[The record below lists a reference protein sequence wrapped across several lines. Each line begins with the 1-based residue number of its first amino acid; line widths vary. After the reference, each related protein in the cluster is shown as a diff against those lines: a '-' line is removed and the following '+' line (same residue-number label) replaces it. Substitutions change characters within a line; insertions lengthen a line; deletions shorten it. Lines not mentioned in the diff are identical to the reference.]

1 MKIIVG
7 LDGGGSHT
15 RAIAVDVTGRVVAYV
30 ERGGANPNH
39 NPDARENVQGAI
51 AAVIAE
57 AGCSPQDVV
66 GLTAGFAG
74 YDRPED
80 AIWAEQYIN
89 QNGLVCPRK
98 AVNDAVIA
106 HIGALRN
113 QTGIIVICG
122 TGSVVFGINEAG
134 EHVRNY
140 EYHHYAATAARHLA
154 YNTMFR
160 MIAGD
165 VLKEDQVLIDQI
177 LMYWQAG
184 QIMDLAKLAKNGFI
198 TDSKV
203 RNHRFGGMAPLI
215 TEAALQGIPLACSV
229 CDNAARDISIGIRL
243 IGTSF
248 SAETIPVTLIGS
260 VAQSDYI
267 AARINKELRSETI
280 RRYHVKEPALSPTM
294 GAVLIA
300 MGLADI
306 NIDEHLINRLKE
318 QPQA

>member
-1 MKIIVG
+1 MEIVVG

-15 RAIAVDVTGRVVAYV
+15 RAIAVDITGRVVAYV

-39 NPDARENVQGAI
+39 NPDAKENVQGAI

-66 GLTAGFAG
+66 SLAAGFAG
-74 YDRPED
+74 LDRAED
-80 AIWAEQYIN
+80 EIWAEHYIN
-89 QNGLVCPRK
+89 QNGLTCPRK

-160 MIAGD
+160 IIAGD
-165 VLKEDQVLIDQI
+165 VVKEDQLLIDQI
-177 LMYWQAG
+177 LLYWQAAH
-184 QIMDLAKLAKNGFI
+184 ITDLTKLAKRGFI
-198 TDSKV
+198 TDSKE

-215 TEAALQGIPLACSV
+215 TEAALQGMPLACSV
-229 CDNAARDISIGIRL
+229 CDNAAREISIGIRV

-248 SAETIPVTLIGS
+248 TAETIPVALIGS
-260 VAQSDYI
+260 VAQSAYI
-267 AARINKELRSETI
+267 TSGINKELRSETI
-280 RRYHVKEPALSPTM
+280 RCYQVKKPEMSPTM
-294 GAVLIA
+294 GAVLMA
-300 MGLADI
+300 MGMANI
-306 NIDEHLINRLKE
+306 SIDEPMMNRLKKY
-318 QPQA
+318 P

>member
-39 NPDARENVQGAI
+39 NPDAKENVQNAI

-57 AGCSPQDVV
+57 AGCLPQDVV
-66 GLTAGFAG
+66 GLAAGFAG
-74 YDRPED
+74 LDRVED
-80 AIWAEQYIN
+80 MEWAEQYIN
-89 QNGLVCPRK
+89 QNGLTCPRK

-113 QTGIIVICG
+113 QRGIIVICG

-140 EYHHYAATAARHLA
+140 EFHHYAATSARHLA

-160 MIAGD
+160 VIAGD
-165 VLKEDQVLIDQI
+165 VSKDDQILIDQI
-177 LMYWQAG
+177 LLYWQAE
-184 QIMDLAKLAKNGFI
+184 QIMDLAKLAKSGFI
-198 TDSKV
+198 TDSKE

-215 TEAALQGIPLACSV
+215 TEAAQQGMPLACSV
-229 CDNAARDISIGIRL
+229 CDNAASDISIGIRL

-248 SAETIPVTLIGS
+248 SAETLPVALIGS
-260 VAQSDYI
+260 VAQSTYI
-267 AARINKELRSETI
+267 AAGINKELQRETI
-280 RRYHVKEPALSPTM
+280 RRYQVKKPELSPTM
-294 GAVLIA
+294 GAVLMA
-300 MGLADI
+300 MEMADI
-306 NIDEHLINRLKE
+306 SIDELMINRLKE
-318 QPQA
+318 YPQA

>member
-1 MKIIVG
+1 MKIVVG

-15 RAIAVDVTGRVVAYV
+15 RAIAVDVTGRVIAYV
-30 ERGGANPNH
+30 ERGGANSNH
-39 NPDARENVQGAI
+39 NPDAKENVSGAI
-51 AAVIAE
+51 ATVIAE
-57 AGCSPQDVV
+57 AGCSEQDVV
-66 GLTAGFAG
+66 GLAAGFAG
-74 YDRPED
+74 LDRAED
-80 AIWAEQYIN
+80 AVWAEQYIN
-89 QNGLVCPRK
+89 QNGLTCPRK
-98 AVNDAVIA
+98 VVNDAVIA

-122 TGSVVFGINEAG
+122 TGSVVFGINETG

-177 LMYWQAG
+177 LLYWQVG
-184 QIMDLAKLAKNGFI
+184 HIMDLAELAKNGFI
-198 TDSKV
+198 TDSKE

-229 CDNAARDISIGIRL
+229 CDNAAREISIGIRL

-248 SAETIPVTLIGS
+248 SAETIPVALIGS
-260 VAQSDYI
+260 VAQSTYI
-267 AARINKELRSETI
+267 AAGISKELMRDTVRSYGIKKPEM
-280 RRYHVKEPALSPTM
+280 SPSM
-294 GAVLIA
+294 GAVLMA
-300 MGLADI
+300 MGLANI
-306 NIDEHLINRLKE
+306 NIDELMINKLKE
-318 QPQA
+318 YRQN